1 MIRFPATLPMPL
13 AEPYAVKPADGVV
26 RTDME
31 QGPARQRREFT
42 QVPTKIPVKWRFTD
56 AQYAVFDA
64 WYQWKGKAGAEW
76 FVIPLRSGLGVIDHI
91 ARFTKQYEAPLSS
104 GGFWLVTVEL
114 EVRDRPVLSEAELD
128 ILLDSSWA
136 DLSGAVTG
144 LDTLANITLSD
155 QIGA

>member
-56 AQYAVFDA
+56 AEYAVFDA

-76 FVIPLRSGLGVIDHI
+76 FIIPLRSGLGVVDHV
-91 ARFTKQYEAPLSS
+91 ARFTKQYEAPLQK
-104 GGFWLVTVEL
+104 GIYWLVSMEL
-114 EVRDRPVLSEAELD
+114 ETRDRPVLTEAELD
-128 ILLDSSWA
+128 ILLDTSWA
-136 DLSGAVTG
+136 DLSAAVSG
-144 LDTLANITLSD
+144 LDALANATLHAA
-155 QIGA
+155 IGA